1 MSKFDKSARS
11 AWLVTDL
18 LTTAKMLLNR
28 MIFQEVSKYMVLNEV
43 KTAFHRHAGWSA
55 KDNPKASNIIPS
67 LTINQT
73 VKTAGLL

>member
-18 LTTAKMLLNR
+18 LTTAR
-28 MIFQEVSKYMVLNEV
+28 MIFQEVSQYMVLNEV

-55 KDNPKASNIIPS
+55 KDNPKASNIIPG

>member
-18 LTTAKMLLNR
+18 LTTAR
-28 MIFQEVSKYMVLNEV
+28 MIFQEVSKYIVLNEV

-55 KDNPKASNIIPS
+55 KDNPKASNIIPG

>member
-18 LTTAKMLLNR
+18 LTTAR

-55 KDNPKASNIIPS
+55 KDNPKASNIIPG